1 MFSLF
6 LREMKKRR
14 KFIRKLPANPLVILV
29 PVLAVSLITGLLL
42 AIASLPAL
50 ALATRTVEQ
59 ASLAVDTLPMNLQ
72 QPPLPESTRILA
84 ADGTLIADLY
94 EQNRVEVNINEVSQW
109 MKLAVLAIEDSRF
122 YEHRG
127 IDIRGTVRAFFTNT
141 IAGGVVQGGSS
152 VTQQYVKNVLVLS
165 ANSPEEA
172 AKARETSYARKL
184 QEMRYALAVE
194 RTNTK
199 DEILQGY
206 LNISYFSAGAHGV
219 EAASRRYFSKQA
231 KDLSALEAATLAGV
245 VQQPIAY
252 DPLRNPEGSDRRR
265 NQVLDRMFTLGYISE
280 KDYERY
286 KRTSV
291 RSYLNPTPIRNG
303 CTASVAPFFCD
314 YVVQRIRNDVTFGPS
329 LEERDKFL
337 RESGITIYTTL
348 DLKAQQAAQD
358 AVEKYI
364 PIEDPSLKAAAISM
378 VDPVT
383 GEIRAMA
390 QNRRW
395 GTDGIGNTTYNYNVD
410 AAFGGT
416 SGMQAGSTFKIFTAA
431 AALEQGFGPGTKLD
445 ATSPKT
451 FENFV
456 ACEVGA
462 PQYEPYTV
470 RNSTRDGYFDMNRAT
485 AFSVNT
491 YFVGLSELTGLCRPA
506 EIAEALGVRGGNGQQ
521 LERVP
526 SFTLGSAPVTPLM
539 MASAVGAFANSGTY
553 CPPIV
558 YTKIQSRTGEVIATN
573 QSPCRTVLSPDVAD
587 NVTQLLVNVIDGPIA
602 GRTGGRMTLGRPAG
616 GKTGTINDSAAV
628 WFVGMT
634 PDLAAAVWVGDPRG
648 GFRYP
653 LKNLEINGT
662 FYRQVFGSSIPG
674 PIWKEAMLGALEDV
688 PAKSFNLNPKFAMD
702 DPGIGPVINKPRK
715 VEIDPETG
723 LPIEP
728 VETPEPEGE
737 VLD

>member
-1 MFSLF
+1 M
-6 LREMKKRR
+6 RKKR
-14 KFIRKLPANPLVILV
+14 KIIRKLPANPLVILV
-29 PVLAVSLITGLLL
+29 PVLAVSLISGLLL
-42 AIASLPAL
+42 AVATLPAL

-59 ASLAVDTLPMNLQ
+59 ASLAVDTLPINLQ

-94 EQNRVEVNINEVSQW
+94 EQNRIEVNINDVSEW

-127 IDIRGTVRAFFTNT
+127 IDIRGTARAFFTNA

-152 VTQQYVKNVLVLS
+152 ITQQYVKNVLVLS

-172 AKARETSYARKL
+172 AAARETSYARKL
-184 QEMRYALAVE
+184 REMRYALAVE

-206 LNISYFSAGAHGV
+206 LNISYFGAGAHGV
-219 EAASRRYFSKQA
+219 EAAARRYFSKSS
-231 KDLSALEAATLAGV
+231 KNLNPLEAATLAGV
-245 VQQPIAY
+245 VQQPIAH

-265 NQVLDRMFTLGYISE
+265 NQVLDRMFTLGYITESDLE
-280 KDYERY
+280 KY
-286 KRTSV
+286 KDTSV
-291 RSYLNPTPIRNG
+291 RTYLNPTPIRNG

-314 YVVQRIRNDVTFGPS
+314 YVVQRIRNDVTFGAT

-348 DLKAQQAAQD
+348 DLKAQKAAQE

-378 VDPVT
+378 VDPVS

-395 GTDGIGNTTYNYNVD
+395 GTEGIGNTTYNYNVE
-410 AAFGGT
+410 AALGGT

-431 AALEQGFGPGTKLD
+431 AAIEQGYGPGTKLD

-462 PQYEPYTV
+462 PKFEPYTV

-506 EIAEALGVRGGNGQQ
+506 EIAEALGVRGGNGEK

-553 CPPIV
+553 CPPII
-558 YTKIQSRTGEVIATN
+558 YTKIESRTGEVIATN

-587 NVTQLLVNVIDGPIA
+587 NVTQLLKNVIDGPIA

-662 FYRQVFGSSIPG
+662 FYEQVFGSSIPG
-674 PIWKEAMLGALEDV
+674 PIWREAMLGALDGV
-688 PAKSFNLNPKFAMD
+688 PAKSFNLEPKFAKN
-702 DPGIGPVINKPRK
+702 DPGIGPVVNKP
-715 VEIDPETG
+715 VEVVIDPETG

-728 VETPEPEGE
+728 VAEPEVEGE

>member
-1 MFSLF
+1 M
-6 LREMKKRR
+6 RKKR
-14 KFIRKLPANPLVILV
+14 KIIRKLPANPLVILV
-29 PVLAVSLITGLLL
+29 PVLAVSLISGLLL
-42 AIASLPAL
+42 AVATLPAL

-59 ASLAVDTLPMNLQ
+59 ASLAVDTLPINLQ

-94 EQNRVEVNINEVSQW
+94 EQNRIEVNINDVSEW

-127 IDIRGTVRAFFTNT
+127 IDIRGTARAFFTNA

-152 VTQQYVKNVLVLS
+152 ITQQYVKNVLVLS

-172 AKARETSYARKL
+172 AAARETSYARKL
-184 QEMRYALAVE
+184 REMRYALAVE

-206 LNISYFSAGAHGV
+206 LNISYFGAGAHGV
-219 EAASRRYFSKQA
+219 EAAARRYFSKSS
-231 KDLSALEAATLAGV
+231 KNLNPLEAATLAGV
-245 VQQPIAY
+245 VQQPIAH

-265 NQVLDRMFTLGYISE
+265 NQVLDRMFTLGYITESDLE
-280 KDYERY
+280 KY
-286 KRTSV
+286 KDTSV
-291 RSYLNPTPIRNG
+291 RTYLNPTPIRNG

-314 YVVQRIRNDVTFGPS
+314 YVVQRIRNDVTFGAT

-348 DLKAQQAAQD
+348 DLKAQKAAQE

-378 VDPVT
+378 VDPVS

-395 GTDGIGNTTYNYNVD
+395 GTEGIGNTTYNYNVE
-410 AAFGGT
+410 AALGGT

-431 AALEQGFGPGTKLD
+431 AAIEQGYGPGTKLD

-462 PQYEPYTV
+462 PKFEPYTV

-506 EIAEALGVRGGNGQQ
+506 EIAEELGVRGGNGEK

-553 CPPIV
+553 CPPII
-558 YTKIQSRTGEVIATN
+558 YTKIESRTGEVIATN

-587 NVTQLLVNVIDGPIA
+587 NVTQLLINVIDGPIA

-662 FYRQVFGSSIPG
+662 FYEQVFGSSIPG
-674 PIWKEAMLGALEDV
+674 PIWREAMLGALDGV
-688 PAKSFNLNPKFAMD
+688 PAKSFNLEPKFAKN
-702 DPGIGPVINKPRK
+702 DPGIGPVVNKP
-715 VEIDPETG
+715 VEVVIDPETG

-728 VETPEPEGE
+728 VAEPEVEGE

>member
-1 MFSLF
+1 
-6 LREMKKRR
+6 MKKKR
-14 KFIRKLPANPLVILV
+14 KIFRKLPANPLVILV
-29 PVLAVSLITGLLL
+29 PVMAVSLISGLLL

-59 ASLAVDTLPMNLQ
+59 AAVAVDTLPINLQ
-72 QPPLPESTRILA
+72 QPPLPESSRILA
-84 ADGTLIADLY
+84 ADGTLIADLF
-94 EQNRVEVNINEVSQW
+94 EQNRIEVEVSEVSEW
-109 MKLAVLAIEDSRF
+109 MKLAVLAVEDSRF

-127 IDIRGTVRAFFTNT
+127 IDIIGTSRAFFTNL
-141 IAGGVVQGGSS
+141 IAGSIEGGGSS
-152 VTQQYVKNVLVLS
+152 LTQQYVKNILVLS
-165 ANSPEEA
+165 AQSPEEVA
-172 AKARETSYARKL
+172 AAREATYARKL
-184 QEMRYALAVE
+184 REMRYALAIE

-199 DEILQGY
+199 DEILKGY
-206 LNISYFSAGAHGV
+206 LNISYFGAGAHGV
-219 EAASRRYFSKQA
+219 EAAAQRYFSKSA
-231 KDLSALEAATLAGV
+231 KNLNILESATLAGI
-245 VQQPIAY
+245 VQSPVKW
-252 DPLRNPEGSDRRR
+252 DPLRNPVLSDQRRDH
-265 NQVLDRMFTLGYISE
+265 VLGRMLDLDFITQE
-280 KDYERY
+280 EYESFIAVPV
-286 KRTSV
+286 T
-291 RSYLNPTPIRNG
+291 SYLNPSPLRNG

-314 YVVQRIRNDVTFGPS
+314 YVVQRIRNDANFGAS

-348 DLKAQQAAQD
+348 DLKAQKAAQD

-395 GTDGIGNTTYNYNVD
+395 GTDGIGNTTYNYNVE
-410 AAFGGT
+410 AAYGGT

-431 AALEQGFGPGTKLD
+431 AAIEQGYGPGTKLD
-445 ATSPKT
+445 STSPKT

-470 RNSTRDGYFDMNRAT
+470 NNSTRDGYFDMNRAT

-539 MASAVGAFANSGTY
+539 MASAVGAFANSGTI

-558 YTKIQSRTGEVIATN
+558 YTKIESRTGEVIATN

-587 NVTQLLVNVIDGPIA
+587 NVTELLINVIDGPIA
-602 GRTGGRMTLGRPAG
+602 GRTGGRMSLGRPAG

-662 FYRQVFGSSIPG
+662 YYRQVFGSSIPG
-674 PIWKEAMLGALEDV
+674 PIWREAMLGALDGV
-688 PAKSFNLNPKFAMD
+688 PAKSFNLNPKFAKD
-702 DPGIGPVINKPRK
+702 DPGIGPVVNKP
-715 VEIDPETG
+715 VEVVIDPETG

-728 VETPEPEGE
+728 VENPEPEGE

>member
-1 MFSLF
+1 
-6 LREMKKRR
+6 MKKRR
-14 KFIRKLPANPLVILV
+14 QIIRKLPANPLVILV
-29 PVLAVSLITGLLL
+29 PVLAVSLISGLLL
-42 AIASLPAL
+42 AAATLPAL

-72 QPPLPESTRILA
+72 QPPLPESSRILA

-94 EQNRVEVNINEVSQW
+94 EQNRIEVSIDEVSEW

-127 IDIRGTVRAFFTNT
+127 IDIRGTTRAFFTNT
-141 IAGGVVQGGSS
+141 VAGGVVQGGSS
-152 VTQQYVKNVLVLS
+152 ITQQYVKNVLVLS

-172 AKARETSYARKL
+172 AAARETSYARKL
-184 QEMRYALAVE
+184 REMRYALSVE

-199 DEILQGY
+199 DEIFEGY
-206 LNISYFSAGAHGV
+206 LNISYFGAGAHGV
-219 EAASRRYFSKQA
+219 EAAARRYFSK
-231 KDLSALEAATLAGV
+231 SARNLNVLESATLAGI
-245 VQQPIAY
+245 VQQPIAH
-252 DPLRNPEGSDRRR
+252 DPLRNPDGSDRRR
-265 NQVLDRMFTLGYISE
+265 NQVLDRMFTLGYITE
-280 KDYERY
+280 VDLERY
-286 KRTSV
+286 KKISV
-291 RSYLNPTPIRNG
+291 RSYLNPSEIRNG
-303 CTASVAPFFCD
+303 CTASIAPFYCD
-314 YVVQRIRNDVTFGPS
+314 YVVQRIRNDFTFGAN

-348 DLKAQQAAQD
+348 DLKAQKAAQE

-364 PIEDPSLKAAAISM
+364 PIDDPSLKAAAISM
-378 VDPVT
+378 VEPST
-383 GEIRAMA
+383 GHVKAMA

-395 GTDGIGNTTYNYNVD
+395 DTEGIGNTTYNYNVE

-416 SGMQAGSTFKIFTAA
+416 SGMQAGSTFKIFTIA
-431 AALEQGFGPGTKLD
+431 AALDQGFGPGTKLD

-491 YFVGLSELTGLCRPA
+491 YFVGLSELTGLCRQA
-506 EIAEALGVRGGNGQQ
+506 EIAEALGVRGGNGQS

-526 SFTLGSAPVTPLM
+526 SFTLGTAPVTPLM
-539 MASAVGAFANSGTY
+539 MASAVGAFGNSGTY
-553 CPPIV
+553 CPPII
-558 YTKIQSRTGEVIATN
+558 YTKIESRIGETIAVN
-573 QSPCRTVLSPDVAD
+573 ESPCQTVLSSDVAD
-587 NVTQLLVNVIDGPIA
+587 NVTQLLVDVIDGPIA
-602 GRTGGRMTLGRPAG
+602 GRTGGRMSLGRPAG
-616 GKTGTINDSAAV
+616 GKTGTTNESAAV

-648 GFRYP
+648 GNRYP
-653 LKNLEINGT
+653 MKNIEINET

-674 PIWKEAMLGALEDV
+674 PIWREAMTGALDGT
-688 PAKSFNLNPKFAMD
+688 PPKSFNLDPRFLSD
-702 DPGIGPVINKPRK
+702 DPGIGPVVNKPQ
-715 VEIDPETG
+715 VIEIDPETG
-723 LPIEP
+723 LPIVPE
-728 VETPEPEGE
+728 ETPEPEGE

>member
-1 MFSLF
+1 MNKPGKVF
-6 LREMKKRR
+6 
-14 KFIRKLPANPLVILV
+14 RKLPANPLVILV
-29 PVLAVSLITGLLL
+29 PVLIVSLISGLLL
-42 AIASLPAL
+42 AAATLPAL

-59 ASLAVDTLPMNLQ
+59 ASLAVDTLPVNLQ
-72 QPPLPESTRILA
+72 QPPLPESSRILA
-84 ADGTLIADLY
+84 ADGTLLADLY
-94 EQNRVEVNINEVSQW
+94 EQNRVEVSLNQVSEW
-109 MKLAVLAIEDSRF
+109 VRLATLAIEDTRF

-127 IDIRGTVRAFFTNT
+127 IDIRGTTRAFFTNT
-141 IAGGVVQGGSS
+141 VAGGVVQGGSS
-152 VTQQYVKNVLVLS
+152 ITQQYVKNVLVLS
-165 ANSPEEA
+165 ANSPQEA
-172 AKARETSYARKL
+172 AEARETSYARKL
-184 QEMRYALAVE
+184 REMRYALAVE

-199 DEILQGY
+199 DEILEGY
-206 LNISYFSAGAHGV
+206 LNISYFGAGAHGI
-219 EAASRRYFSKQA
+219 EAAARRYFSKSA
-231 KDLSALEAATLAGV
+231 RDLTVLEAATLAGV
-245 VQQPIAY
+245 VQQPIAH
-252 DPLRNPEGSDRRR
+252 DPLRNPDGSDRRR
-265 NQVLDRMFTLGYISE
+265 NQVLDRMFALGYITE
-280 KDYERY
+280 TDFARY
-286 KRTSV
+286 KKTSV
-291 RSYLNPTPIRNG
+291 RSYLNPTAIRNG
-303 CTASVAPFFCD
+303 CTASIAPFYCD
-314 YVVQRIRNDVTFGPS
+314 YVIQRIRNDFTFGAN

-348 DLKAQQAAQD
+348 DLKAQQAAQE

-378 VDPVT
+378 VEPST
-383 GEIRAMA
+383 GHIKAMA

-395 GTDGIGNTTYNYNVD
+395 GTDGIGNTTYNYNVET
-410 AAFGGT
+410 AFGGT

-470 RNSTRDGYFDMNRAT
+470 RNSTRDGFFDMNRAT

-506 EIAEALGVRGGNGQQ
+506 EIAEALGLRSSNSKP

-526 SFTLGSAPVTPLM
+526 SFTLGTAPVTTLM

-558 YTKIQSRTGEVIATN
+558 YTKIESRNGETIALN
-573 QSPCRTVLSPDVAD
+573 ESPCRTVLSPDVAD
-587 NVTQLLVNVIDGPIA
+587 NVTELLVNVVDGPIA
-602 GRTGGRMTLGRPAG
+602 GRTGGRMSLGRPAG
-616 GKTGTINDSAAV
+616 GKTGTTNDSAAV

-648 GFRYP
+648 GYRYP
-653 LKNLEINGT
+653 MKNIEINET

-674 PIWKEAMLGALEDV
+674 PIWREAMTGALEGT
-688 PAKSFNLNPKFAMD
+688 PPKSFNLNPKFLPN
-702 DPGIGPVINKPRK
+702 DPGIGPVINKPK
-715 VEIDPETG
+715 NVEIDPETG
-723 LPIEP
+723 LPIVTE
-728 VETPEPEGE
+728 ETPDFVGE

>member
-1 MFSLF
+1 MS
-6 LREMKKRR
+6 KKRKIFR
-14 KFIRKLPANPLVILV
+14 KIPANPLVILV
-29 PVLAVSLITGLLL
+29 PVLAVSLISGLLL
-42 AIASLPAL
+42 AAAALPAL

-72 QPPLPESTRILA
+72 QPPLPESSRILA

-94 EQNRVEVNINEVSQW
+94 EQNRVEVSINDVSEW

-127 IDIRGTVRAFFTNT
+127 IDIRGTARAFLTNT

-152 VTQQYVKNVLVLS
+152 ITQQYVKNILVLS
-165 ANSPEEA
+165 AQSPEEA
-172 AKARETSYARKL
+172 AAARETSYARKL
-184 QEMRYALAVE
+184 QEMRYALALE
-194 RTNTK
+194 KTNTK
-199 DEILQGY
+199 SEILQGY
-206 LNISYFSAGAHGV
+206 LNISYFGAGAHGV
-219 EAASRRYFSKQA
+219 EAASKRYFSKSA
-231 KDLSALEAATLAGV
+231 KDLNVLEAATLAGV
-245 VQQPIAY
+245 VQQPVAL

-265 NQVLDRMFTLGYISE
+265 NQVLDRMYTLGYINKENYE
-280 KDYERY
+280 KYIN
-286 KRTSV
+286 TSV
-291 RSYLNPTPIRNG
+291 RTYLNPTPIRNG

-314 YVVQRIRNDVTFGPS
+314 YVIQRIRNDFTFGAN

-348 DLKAQQAAQD
+348 DLKAQTAAQE
-358 AVEKYI
+358 AVENYI
-364 PIEDPSLKAAAISM
+364 PVDDESNKAAAISM
-378 VDPVT
+378 VEPAT
-383 GEIRAMA
+383 GHIKAMA

-395 GTDGIGNTTYNYNVD
+395 GTEGIGNTTYNYNVES
-410 AAFGGT
+410 AFGGT

-431 AALEQGFGPGTKLD
+431 AALEMGFGPGTKLD

-462 PQYEPYTV
+462 PSYEPYTV
-470 RNSTRDGYFDMNRAT
+470 RNSTRDGFFDMNRAT

-491 YFVGLSELTGLCRPA
+491 YFVGLSELTGLCRPV
-506 EIAEALGVRGGNGQQ
+506 EVAEALGLRGGNGQAI
-521 LERVP
+521 ERVP
-526 SFTLGSAPVTPLM
+526 SFTLGTAPVTPLM
-539 MASAVGAFANSGTY
+539 MASAVGAFGNSGTY

-558 YTKIQSRTGEVIATN
+558 YTKIESRTGEVIATN
-573 QSPCRTVLSPDVAD
+573 ESPCRTVLSPDVAD
-587 NVTQLLVNVIDGPIA
+587 NVTQLLVNVVDGPIA
-602 GRTGGRMTLGRPAG
+602 GRTGARMSLGRPAG
-616 GKTGTINDSAAV
+616 GKTGTTNDSAAV

-653 LKNLEINGT
+653 MKNIEINGT

-674 PIWKEAMLGALEDV
+674 PIWKEAMLGALEGT
-688 PAKSFNLNPKFAMD
+688 PAKSFNLSPKFSLD
-702 DPGIGPVINKPRK
+702 DPGIGPVINKPKK
-715 VEIDPETG
+715 VQIDPETG
-723 LPIEP
+723 LPIE
-728 VETPEPEGE
+728 TPEQIEAEPESE

>member
-1 MFSLF
+1 
-6 LREMKKRR
+6 MKKRR
-14 KFIRKLPANPLVILV
+14 QIIRKLPANPLVILV
-29 PVLAVSLITGLLL
+29 PVLAVSLISGLLL
-42 AIASLPAL
+42 AAATLPAL

-72 QPPLPESTRILA
+72 QPPLPESSRILA

-94 EQNRVEVNINEVSQW
+94 EQNRIEVSIDEVSEW

-127 IDIRGTVRAFFTNT
+127 IDIRGTTRAFFTNT
-141 IAGGVVQGGSS
+141 VAGGVVQGGSS
-152 VTQQYVKNVLVLS
+152 ITQQYVKNVLVLS

-172 AKARETSYARKL
+172 AAARETSYARKL
-184 QEMRYALAVE
+184 REMRYALSVE

-199 DEILQGY
+199 DEIFEGY
-206 LNISYFSAGAHGV
+206 LNISYFGASAHGV
-219 EAASRRYFSKQA
+219 EAAARRYFSKSA
-231 KDLSALEAATLAGV
+231 KDLNVLESATLAGI
-245 VQQPIAY
+245 VQQPIAH

-265 NQVLDRMFTLGYISE
+265 NQVLDRMFTLGYITE
-280 KDYERY
+280 VDLERY
-286 KRTSV
+286 KKISV
-291 RSYLNPTPIRNG
+291 RSYLNPSEIRNG
-303 CTASVAPFFCD
+303 CTASIAPFYCD
-314 YVVQRIRNDVTFGPS
+314 YVVQRIRNDFTFGAN

-348 DLKAQQAAQD
+348 DLKAQKAAQD

-364 PIEDPSLKAAAISM
+364 PIDDPSLKAAAISM
-378 VDPVT
+378 VEPST
-383 GEIRAMA
+383 GHVKAMA

-395 GTDGIGNTTYNYNVD
+395 DTEGIGNTTYNYNVE

-416 SGMQAGSTFKIFTAA
+416 AGMQAGSTFKIFSAA
-431 AALEQGFGPGTKLD
+431 AALDQGFGPGTKLD
-445 ATSPKT
+445 ATSPKN

-462 PQYEPYTV
+462 PAYEPYTV

-491 YFVGLSELTGLCRPA
+491 YFVGLSELTGLCRQA
-506 EIAEALGVRGGNGQQ
+506 EIAEALGVRGGNGQP

-526 SFTLGSAPVTPLM
+526 SFTLGTAPVTPLM
-539 MASAVGAFANSGTY
+539 MASAVGAFGNSGTY
-553 CPPIV
+553 CPPII
-558 YTKIQSRTGEVIATN
+558 YTKIESRIGETIAVN
-573 QSPCRTVLSPDVAD
+573 ESPCRSVLSSDVAD
-587 NVTQLLVNVIDGPIA
+587 NVTQLLVNVIDGPLA
-602 GRTGGRMTLGRPAG
+602 GRTGKRMSLGRPAG
-616 GKTGTINDSAAV
+616 GKTGTTNESAAV

-648 GFRYP
+648 GNRYP
-653 LKNLEINGT
+653 MKNIEINET

-674 PIWKEAMLGALEDV
+674 PIWREAMTGALDGT
-688 PAKSFNLNPKFAMD
+688 PPKSFNLNPRFLSD
-702 DPGIGPVINKPRK
+702 DPGIGPVVNKPQ
-715 VEIDPETG
+715 VIEIDPETG
-723 LPIEP
+723 LPIVPE
-728 VETPEPEGE
+728 ETPEPEGE